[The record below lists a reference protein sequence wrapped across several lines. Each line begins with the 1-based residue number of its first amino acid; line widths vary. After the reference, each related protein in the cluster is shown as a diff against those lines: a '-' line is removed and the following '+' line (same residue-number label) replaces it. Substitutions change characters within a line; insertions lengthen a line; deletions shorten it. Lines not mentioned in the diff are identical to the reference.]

1 MFDGDGKNLRA
12 NRNWFSRS
20 GTLRLTEHLENS
32 THNVTFILEEYP
44 SSTISEG
51 LSIQKEY
58 LSALASKLEIPKDN
72 LLTLLSESVLFFV
85 S

>member
-20 GTLRLTEHLENS
+20 GTLRLTEHLKNS
-32 THNVTFILEEYP
+32 THNVTFLEEHP

-72 LLTLLSESVLFFV
+72 FSKLLSESVLFFV